1 MTSIKALAHGSQ
13 EDMSKRAHN
22 ILNVNILTLDP
33 SVHCLGVMDSSTPE
47 CYEPKAI
54 AALREWFAE
63 TSRRVIVCGPLIPSG
78 EQAIVNEKRQT
89 SNASEISDFLDA
101 VLESHGPK
109 SLVYVSFDD
118 SS

>member
-1 MTSIKALAHGSQ
+1 M
-13 EDMSKRAHN
+13 
-22 ILNVNILTLDP
+22 
-33 SVHCLGVMDSSTPE
+33 
-47 CYEPKAI
+47 
-54 AALREWFAE
+54 
-63 TSRRVIVCGPLIPSG
+63 IVCGPLIPSG